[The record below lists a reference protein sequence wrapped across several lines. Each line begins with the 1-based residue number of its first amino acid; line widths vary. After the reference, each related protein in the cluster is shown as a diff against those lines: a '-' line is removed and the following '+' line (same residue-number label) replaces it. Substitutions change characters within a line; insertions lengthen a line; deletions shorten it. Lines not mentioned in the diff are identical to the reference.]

1 MERLLEVKVACGLH
15 ARPGLKLVERIKK
28 YTSDIFIEK
37 DGKSVDAKS
46 LFAVVSLGISQ
57 GSVIKVTATGEDE
70 EQALDEIETFI
81 KNQEN

>member
-15 ARPGLKLVERIKK
+15 ARPALKLVERIKK
-28 YTSDIFIEK
+28 YKSDIFIEK